1 MQTEKEIKRLTEAHR
16 ISDFL
21 IRYDKINKIKFQII
35 MNIKYNKALWFVTI
49 LAIVMLIPFLGLTEF
64 NTKGEPREAVV
75 AYTMLEHGNWI
86 LPINNGGDIPYKPP
100 FFHWCIAFFSLFAGH
115 VSEFTSRL
123 PSAVSLILMTI
134 GGFIFFAKR
143 KDTQT
148 SLIAAILT
156 LTAFEVHRA
165 GINCRVDM
173 VNTAFMVGA
182 MYLLYRW
189 WEKGK
194 HQLPWLAIL
203 CMSGATLTKG
213 PVGIILPCF
222 VMGVFMLTQRENFWG
237 IVWRMAATA
246 VLSLIIPFCW
256 YYAAYLQ
263 GGNEFLELV
272 KEENID
278 RFMGKMAYESHE
290 NPAWYNLL
298 TLITGWLPY
307 TLLLL
312 FSLFILPWKKF
323 SKSKFVE
330 NAKKATPLQVFTWLA
345 FLLVLFFYCI
355 PKSKRSVYLLPCYPF
370 MAYLIAEYI
379 VWMMKE
385 KMGAFKVYAG
395 VIASLA
401 ILLIVARIAVSC
413 GLIPDTIFHGRHA
426 AENAA
431 MLHALEKGP
440 QSIAEGIGYLFF
452 ILCIYGIYATFQSL
466 RRNHTGSIVGHTLVT
481 IISLFLILDST
492 LQPTVLNTK
501 ADKRWAPVIEK
512 KFDTSK
518 LYSYMSIDML
528 HFFSLNFYLG
538 DKIQQFDKTLPQD
551 GVVMVPED
559 NLQDFME
566 KFGKGYTFQKV
577 WEIPRAVE
585 SRCPVGFYRFV
596 KTSANLAC
604 N

>member
-1 MQTEKEIKRLTEAHR
+1 
-16 ISDFL
+16 
-21 IRYDKINKIKFQII
+21 
-35 MNIKYNKALWFVTI
+35 MNIKYNKALWLITI
-49 LAIVMLIPFLGLTEF
+49 LAIVMLIPFLGLSDF

-100 FFHWCIAFFSLFAGH
+100 FFHWCIAFFSLFIGH
-115 VSEFTSRL
+115 VNEFTSRL
-123 PSAVSLILMTI
+123 PSAVSLVLMTI
-134 GGFIFFAKR
+134 GGFVFYAKR
-143 KDTQT
+143 KDTQI

-237 IVWRMAATA
+237 IVWRMALTA
-246 VLSLIIPFCW
+246 LLSLIIPFCW

-263 GGNEFLELV
+263 GGDEFLRLV

-323 SKSKFVE
+323 SKTRFLE

-385 KMGAFKVYAG
+385 KMGAIKVYAG

-401 ILLIVARIAVSC
+401 VILVIATLVIRA
-413 GLIPDTIFHGRHA
+413 GGIPDTIFHGKHA
-426 AENAA
+426 ADNIA
-431 MLHALEKGP
+431 MLHAIGE
-440 QSIAEGIGYLFF
+440 STHGILFYVCYMF
-452 ILCIYGIYATFQSL
+452 LIIGAYHIFKALKKKETSQMMKY
-466 RRNHTGSIVGHTLVT
+466 TLVM
-481 IISLFLILDST
+481 IIAIFITLDST
-492 LQPTVLNTK
+492 LQPAVLNTK
-501 ADKRWAPVIEK
+501 ADKHLAPVIEK

-518 LYSYMSIDML
+518 LYSYMSVDML

-538 DKIQQFDKTLPQD
+538 DKIQQFDKVLPQD
-551 GVVMVPED
+551 GVLMIPESDVP
-559 NLQDFME
+559 DFKE
-566 KFGKGYTFQKV
+566 KFGKDYTFQKV
-577 WEIPRAVE
+577 WEVKKTVE
-585 SRCPVGFYRFV
+585 WHSKVVFYKFV
-596 KTSANLAC
+596 KTSANIAQ
-604 N
+604 NR

>member
-1 MQTEKEIKRLTEAHR
+1 
-16 ISDFL
+16 
-21 IRYDKINKIKFQII
+21 
-35 MNIKYNKALWFVTI
+35 MNIKYNKALWIVTI

-237 IVWRMAATA
+237 IVWRMALTA
-246 VLSLIIPFCW
+246 LLSLIIPFCW

-263 GGNEFLELV
+263 GGDEFLRLV

-323 SKSKFVE
+323 SKTRFLE

-385 KMGAFKVYAG
+385 KMGAIKVYAG

-401 ILLIVARIAVSC
+401 VILVIATLVIRA
-413 GLIPDTIFHGRHA
+413 GGIPDTIFHGKHA
-426 AENAA
+426 ADNIA
-431 MLHALEKGP
+431 MLHAIGE
-440 QSIAEGIGYLFF
+440 STHGILFYVCYMF
-452 ILCIYGIYATFQSL
+452 LIIGAYHIFKALKKKETSQMMRY
-466 RRNHTGSIVGHTLVT
+466 TLVM
-481 IISLFLILDST
+481 IIAIFITLDST
-492 LQPTVLNTK
+492 LQPAVLNTK
-501 ADKRWAPVIEK
+501 ADKHLAPVIEK
-512 KFDTSK
+512 KFDTGK
-518 LYSYMSIDML
+518 LYSYMSIEMM

-538 DKIQQFDKTLPQD
+538 DKIQQFDKVLPQD
-551 GVVMVPED
+551 GVLMIPESDVP
-559 NLQDFME
+559 DFKE
-566 KFGKGYTFQKV
+566 KFGRDYTFQKV
-577 WEIPRAVE
+577 WEVKRLVE
-585 SRCPVGFYRFV
+585 CRHPVGFYRFV
-596 KTSANLAC
+596 KTSANIAQ
-604 N
+604 NR

>member
-1 MQTEKEIKRLTEAHR
+1 
-16 ISDFL
+16 
-21 IRYDKINKIKFQII
+21 
-35 MNIKYNKALWFVTI
+35 MNIKYNKALWLITI
-49 LAIVMLIPFLGLTEF
+49 LAIVMLIPFLGLSDF

-100 FFHWCIAFFSLFAGH
+100 FFHWCIAFFSLFIGY
-115 VSEFTSRL
+115 VNEFTSRL
-123 PSAVSLILMTI
+123 PSAVSLVLMTI
-134 GGFIFFAKR
+134 GGFVFYAKR
-143 KDTQT
+143 KDTQI

-237 IVWRMAATA
+237 IVWRMALTA
-246 VLSLIIPFCW
+246 LLSLIIPFCW

-263 GGNEFLELV
+263 GGDEFLRLV

-298 TLITGWLPY
+298 TLVMGWAPY

-323 SKSKFVE
+323 SKTRFLE

-385 KMGAFKVYAG
+385 KMGAIKVYAG

-401 ILLIVARIAVSC
+401 VILVIATLVIRA
-413 GLIPDTIFHGRHA
+413 GGIPDTIFHGKHTA
-426 AENAA
+426 DNVA
-431 MLHALEKGP
+431 MLHAIGE
-440 QSIAEGIGYLFF
+440 STHGILFYVCYMF
-452 ILCIYGIYATFQSL
+452 LIIGAYHIFKALKKKETSQMMRY
-466 RRNHTGSIVGHTLVT
+466 TLVM
-481 IISLFLILDST
+481 IIAIFITLEST
-492 LQPTVLNTK
+492 LQPAVLNTK
-501 ADKRWAPVIEK
+501 ADKHLAPVIEK

-518 LYSYMSIDML
+518 LYSYMSVDML

-538 DKIQQFDKTLPQD
+538 DKIQQFDKVLPQD
-551 GVVMVPED
+551 GVLMIPEGD
-559 NLQDFME
+559 MPDFKE
-566 KFGKGYTFQKV
+566 KFGRDYTLQKV
-577 WEIPRAVE
+577 WEVKRLVE
-585 SRCPVGFYRFV
+585 CRHPVGFYRFV
-596 KTSANLAC
+596 KTSANIAQ
-604 N
+604 NR

>member
-1 MQTEKEIKRLTEAHR
+1 
-16 ISDFL
+16 
-21 IRYDKINKIKFQII
+21 
-35 MNIKYNKALWFVTI
+35 MNIKYNKALWLITI
-49 LAIVMLIPFLGLTEF
+49 LAIVMLIPFLGLTDF

-100 FFHWCIAFFSLFAGH
+100 FFHWCIAFFSLFIGH
-115 VSEFTSRL
+115 VNEFTSRL
-123 PSAVSLILMTI
+123 PSAVSLVLMTI
-134 GGFIFFAKR
+134 GGFVFYAKR
-143 KDTQT
+143 KETQI

-237 IVWRMAATA
+237 IVWRMALTA
-246 VLSLIIPFCW
+246 LLSLIIPFCW

-263 GGNEFLELV
+263 GGDEFLRLV

-298 TLITGWLPY
+298 TLVMGWAPY

-323 SKSKFVE
+323 SKTRFLE
-330 NAKKATPLQVFTWLA
+330 NVKKATPLQVFTWLA

-385 KMGAFKVYAG
+385 KMGALKVYAG

-401 ILLIVARIAVSC
+401 VILVIATLVIRTGC
-413 GLIPDTIFHGRHA
+413 IPDTIFHGKHA
-426 AENAA
+426 ADNIA
-431 MLHALEKGP
+431 MLHA
-440 QSIAEGIGYLFF
+440 IGESHSFLFNVCQMF
-452 ILCIYGIYATFQSL
+452 LLIGAYHIFKALKKKETSQILKY
-466 RRNHTGSIVGHTLVT
+466 TLVM
-481 IISLFLILDST
+481 IIAIFITLDST
-492 LQPTVLNTK
+492 LQPAVLNTK
-501 ADKRWAPVIEK
+501 ADKHLAPVIEK

-518 LYSYMSIDML
+518 LYSYMSVDML

-538 DKIQQFDKTLPQD
+538 DKIQQFDKVLPQD
-551 GVVMVPED
+551 GVLMIPEED
-559 NLQDFME
+559 MPDFKE
-566 KFGKGYTFQKV
+566 KFGKDYTFQKV
-577 WEIPRAVE
+577 WEVRRLVE
-585 SRCPVGFYRFV
+585 WHHPVGFYQFV
-596 KTSANLAC
+596 KTSANIAQKK
-604 N
+604 

>member
-1 MQTEKEIKRLTEAHR
+1 
-16 ISDFL
+16 
-21 IRYDKINKIKFQII
+21 
-35 MNIKYNKALWFVTI
+35 MNIKYNKALWLITI
-49 LAIVMLIPFLGLTEF
+49 LAIVMLIPFLGLSDF

-100 FFHWCIAFFSLFAGH
+100 FFHWCIAFFSLFIGY
-115 VSEFTSRL
+115 VNEFTSRL
-123 PSAVSLILMTI
+123 PSAVSLVLMTI
-134 GGFIFFAKR
+134 GGFVFYAKR
-143 KDTQT
+143 KDTQI

-237 IVWRMAATA
+237 IVWRMALTA
-246 VLSLIIPFCW
+246 LLSLIIPFCW
-256 YYAAYLQ
+256 YYVAYLQ
-263 GGNEFLELV
+263 GGDEFLRLV

-298 TLITGWLPY
+298 TLVMGWAPY

-323 SKSKFVE
+323 SKTRFLE

-385 KMGAFKVYAG
+385 KMGAIKVYAG

-401 ILLIVARIAVSC
+401 VILVIATLVIRA
-413 GLIPDTIFHGRHA
+413 GGIPDTIFHGKHA
-426 AENAA
+426 ADNIA
-431 MLHALEKGP
+431 MLHAIGE
-440 QSIAEGIGYLFF
+440 STHGILFYVCYMF
-452 ILCIYGIYATFQSL
+452 LIIGAYHIFKALKKKETSQMMKY
-466 RRNHTGSIVGHTLVT
+466 TLVM
-481 IISLFLILDST
+481 IIAIFITLDST
-492 LQPTVLNTK
+492 LQPAVLNTK
-501 ADKRWAPVIEK
+501 ADKHLAPVIEK

-518 LYSYMSIDML
+518 LYSYMSVDML

-538 DKIQQFDKTLPQD
+538 DKIQQFDKVLPQD
-551 GVVMVPED
+551 GVLMIPEED
-559 NLQDFME
+559 MPDFKE
-566 KFGKGYTFQKV
+566 KFGKDYTFQKV
-577 WEIPRAVE
+577 WEVRRLVE
-585 SRCPVGFYRFV
+585 WHHPVGFYQFV
-596 KTSANLAC
+596 KTSANIAQKK
-604 N
+604 

>member
-1 MQTEKEIKRLTEAHR
+1 
-16 ISDFL
+16 
-21 IRYDKINKIKFQII
+21 
-35 MNIKYNKALWFVTI
+35 MNIKYNKALWLIII
-49 LAIVMLIPFLGLTEF
+49 LAIVMMTPFLGLTDF

-100 FFHWCIAFFSLFAGH
+100 FFHWCIAFFSLIAGH
-115 VSEFTSRL
+115 VNEYTSRL
-123 PSAVSLILMTI
+123 PSAVSLVLMTI
-134 GGFIFFAKR
+134 GGFVFYAKR

-165 GINCRVDM
+165 GMNCRVDM
-173 VNTAFMVGA
+173 VNSAFMVGA

-237 IVWRMAATA
+237 IVWRMALTA
-246 VLSLIIPFCW
+246 LLSLIIPFCW

-263 GGNEFLELV
+263 GGDEFLRLV

-298 TLITGWLPY
+298 TLVMGWAPY

-323 SKSKFVE
+323 QKTRFLE

-385 KMGAFKVYAG
+385 KMGAIKVYAG

-401 ILLIVARIAVSC
+401 IILVIATLVIRA
-413 GLIPDTIFHGRHA
+413 GGIPDTIFHGKHA
-426 AENAA
+426 ADNIA
-431 MLHALEKGP
+431 MLHAIGE
-440 QSIAEGIGYLFF
+440 STHGILFYVCNVF
-452 ILCIYGIYATFQSL
+452 LIIGAYHIFKALKKKETSQMMRY
-466 RRNHTGSIVGHTLVT
+466 TLVM
-481 IISLFLILDST
+481 IIAIFITLDST
-492 LQPTVLNTK
+492 LQPAVLNTK
-501 ADKRWAPVIEK
+501 ADKHLAPIIEK

-518 LYSYMSIDML
+518 LYSYMSVEMM

-538 DKIQQFDKTLPQD
+538 DKIQQFDKVLPQD
-551 GVVMVPED
+551 GVLMIPENDVP
-559 NLQDFME
+559 DFKE
-566 KFGKGYTFQKV
+566 KFGRDYTFQKV
-577 WEIPRAVE
+577 WEVKKLVE
-585 SRCPVGFYRFV
+585 WHHPVGFYRFV
-596 KTSANLAC
+596 KTSANIAQ
-604 N
+604 NK

>member
-1 MQTEKEIKRLTEAHR
+1 
-16 ISDFL
+16 
-21 IRYDKINKIKFQII
+21 
-35 MNIKYNKALWFVTI
+35 MNIKYNKALWLIII
-49 LAIVMLIPFLGLTEF
+49 LAIVMMIPFLGLSDF

-100 FFHWCIAFFSLFAGH
+100 FFHWCIAFFSLIAGH
-115 VSEFTSRL
+115 VNEYTSRL
-123 PSAVSLILMTI
+123 PSAVSLVLMTI
-134 GGFIFFAKR
+134 GGFVFYAKR
-143 KDTQT
+143 KDTHT

-165 GINCRVDM
+165 GMNCRVDM
-173 VNTAFMVGA
+173 VNSALMVGA

-237 IVWRMAATA
+237 IVWRMALTA
-246 VLSLIIPFCW
+246 LLSLIIPFCW

-263 GGNEFLELV
+263 GGDEFLHLV

-298 TLITGWLPY
+298 TLVMGWAPY

-323 SKSKFVE
+323 SKTRFLE

-385 KMGAFKVYAG
+385 KTGAIKVYAG

-401 ILLIVARIAVSC
+401 IILVVATLVIRTGC
-413 GLIPDTIFHGRHA
+413 IPDTIFHGKHA
-426 AENAA
+426 ADNIA
-431 MLHALEKGP
+431 MLHA
-440 QSIAEGIGYLFF
+440 IGESHSFLFNVCQMF
-452 ILCIYGIYATFQSL
+452 LLIGAYHIFKALKKKETSQILKY
-466 RRNHTGSIVGHTLVT
+466 TLVM
-481 IISLFLILDST
+481 IIAIFITLDST
-492 LQPTVLNTK
+492 LQPAVLNTK
-501 ADKRWAPVIEK
+501 ADKHLAPVIEK

-518 LYSYMSIDML
+518 LYSYMSIEMM

-538 DKIQQFDKTLPQD
+538 DKIQQFDKVLPQD
-551 GVVMVPED
+551 GVLMIPEGD
-559 NLQDFME
+559 MPDFKE
-566 KFGKGYTFQKV
+566 KFGKDYTLQKV
-577 WEIPRAVE
+577 WEVKRLVE
-585 SRCPVGFYRFV
+585 CRHPVGFYRFV
-596 KTSANLAC
+596 KTSTNIAQNR
-604 N
+604 

>member
-1 MQTEKEIKRLTEAHR
+1 
-16 ISDFL
+16 
-21 IRYDKINKIKFQII
+21 
-35 MNIKYNKALWFVTI
+35 MNIKYNKALWLIII
-49 LAIVMLIPFLGLTEF
+49 LAIVMMTPFLGLTDF

-100 FFHWCIAFFSLFAGH
+100 FFHWCIAFFSLIAGH
-115 VSEFTSRL
+115 VNEYTSRL
-123 PSAVSLILMTI
+123 PSAGSLVLLTI
-134 GGFIFFAKR
+134 GGFVFYAKR

-165 GINCRVDM
+165 GMNCRVDM
-173 VNTAFMVGA
+173 VNSAFMVGA

-237 IVWRMAATA
+237 IVWRMALTA
-246 VLSLIIPFCW
+246 LLSLIIPFCW

-263 GGNEFLELV
+263 GGDEFLRLV

-298 TLITGWLPY
+298 TLVMGWAPY

-323 SKSKFVE
+323 QKTRFLE

-385 KMGAFKVYAG
+385 KMGAIKVYAG

-401 ILLIVARIAVSC
+401 IILVIATLVIRA
-413 GLIPDTIFHGRHA
+413 GGIPDTIFHGKHA
-426 AENAA
+426 ADNIA
-431 MLHALEKGP
+431 MLHAIGE
-440 QSIAEGIGYLFF
+440 STHGILFYVCNVF
-452 ILCIYGIYATFQSL
+452 LIIGAYHIFKALKKKETSQMMRY
-466 RRNHTGSIVGHTLVT
+466 TLVM
-481 IISLFLILDST
+481 IIAIFITLDST
-492 LQPTVLNTK
+492 LQPAVLNTK
-501 ADKRWAPVIEK
+501 ADKHLAPVIEK

-518 LYSYMSIDML
+518 LYSYMSVEMM

-538 DKIQQFDKTLPQD
+538 DKIQQFDKVLPQD
-551 GVVMVPED
+551 GVLMIPESDVP
-559 NLQDFME
+559 DFKE
-566 KFGKGYTFQKV
+566 KFGRDYTFQKV
-577 WEIPRAVE
+577 WEVKKLVE
-585 SRCPVGFYRFV
+585 WHHPVGFYRFV
-596 KTSANLAC
+596 KTSANIAQ
-604 N
+604 NK

>member
-1 MQTEKEIKRLTEAHR
+1 
-16 ISDFL
+16 
-21 IRYDKINKIKFQII
+21 
-35 MNIKYNKALWFVTI
+35 MNIKYNKALWLIII
-49 LAIVMLIPFLGLTEF
+49 LAIVMMTPFLGLTDF

-100 FFHWCIAFFSLFAGH
+100 FFHWCIAFFSLIAGH
-115 VSEFTSRL
+115 VNEYTSRL
-123 PSAVSLILMTI
+123 PSAVSLVLMTI
-134 GGFIFFAKR
+134 GGFVFYAKR

-165 GINCRVDM
+165 GMNCRVDM
-173 VNTAFMVGA
+173 VNSALMVGA

-237 IVWRMAATA
+237 IVWRMALTA
-246 VLSLIIPFCW
+246 LLSLIIPFCW

-263 GGNEFLELV
+263 GGDEFLELV

-298 TLITGWLPY
+298 TLVMGWAPY

-323 SKSKFVE
+323 SKTRFLE

-385 KMGAFKVYAG
+385 KMGAIKVYAG

-401 ILLIVARIAVSC
+401 IILVIATLVIRA
-413 GLIPDTIFHGRHA
+413 GGIPDTIFHGKHA
-426 AENAA
+426 ADNIA
-431 MLHALEKGP
+431 MLHAIGK
-440 QSIAEGIGYLFF
+440 STHGILFYVCNVF
-452 ILCIYGIYATFQSL
+452 LIIGAYHIFKALKKKETSQMMRY
-466 RRNHTGSIVGHTLVT
+466 TLVM
-481 IISLFLILDST
+481 IIAIFITLDST
-492 LQPTVLNTK
+492 LQPVVLNTK
-501 ADKRWAPVIEK
+501 ADKHLAPVIEK

-518 LYSYMSIDML
+518 LYSYMSVEMM

-538 DKIQQFDKTLPQD
+538 DKIQQFDKVLPQD
-551 GVVMVPED
+551 GVLMIPESDVP
-559 NLQDFME
+559 DFKE
-566 KFGKGYTFQKV
+566 KFGRDYTFQKV
-577 WEIPRAVE
+577 WEVKRLVE
-585 SRCPVGFYRFV
+585 WHHPVGFYRFV
-596 KTSANLAC
+596 KTSANIAQ
-604 N
+604 NK

>member
-1 MQTEKEIKRLTEAHR
+1 
-16 ISDFL
+16 
-21 IRYDKINKIKFQII
+21 
-35 MNIKYNKALWFVTI
+35 MNIKYNKALWLITI
-49 LAIVMLIPFLGLTEF
+49 LAIVMLIPFLGLSDF

-100 FFHWCIAFFSLFAGH
+100 FFHWCIAFFSLFIGH
-115 VSEFTSRL
+115 VNEFTSRL
-123 PSAVSLILMTI
+123 PSAVSLVLMTI
-134 GGFIFFAKR
+134 GGFVFYAKR
-143 KDTQT
+143 KDTQI

-237 IVWRMAATA
+237 IVWRMALTA
-246 VLSLIIPFCW
+246 LLSLIIPFCW
-256 YYAAYLQ
+256 YYAAYQQ
-263 GGNEFLELV
+263 GGDEFLRLV

-323 SKSKFVE
+323 SKTRFLE
-330 NAKKATPLQVFTWLA
+330 NVKKATPLQVFTWLA

-385 KMGAFKVYAG
+385 KMGALKVYAG

-401 ILLIVARIAVSC
+401 VILVIATLVIRTGC
-413 GLIPDTIFHGRHA
+413 IPDTIFHGKHA
-426 AENAA
+426 ADNIA
-431 MLHALEKGP
+431 MLHA
-440 QSIAEGIGYLFF
+440 IGESHSFLFNVCQMF
-452 ILCIYGIYATFQSL
+452 LLIGAYHIFKALKKKETSQILKY
-466 RRNHTGSIVGHTLVT
+466 TLVM
-481 IISLFLILDST
+481 IIAIFITLDST
-492 LQPTVLNTK
+492 LQPAVLNTK
-501 ADKRWAPVIEK
+501 ADKHLAPVIEK

-518 LYSYMSIDML
+518 LYSYMSVDML

-538 DKIQQFDKTLPQD
+538 DKIQQFDKVLPQD
-551 GVVMVPED
+551 GVLMIPESDVP
-559 NLQDFME
+559 DFKE
-566 KFGKGYTFQKV
+566 KFGKDYTFQKV
-577 WEIPRAVE
+577 WEVRRLVE
-585 SRCPVGFYRFV
+585 SRHPVGFYRFV
-596 KTSANLAC
+596 KTSANIAQ
-604 N
+604 NR

>member
-1 MQTEKEIKRLTEAHR
+1 
-16 ISDFL
+16 
-21 IRYDKINKIKFQII
+21 
-35 MNIKYNKALWFVTI
+35 MNIKYNKALWLITI
-49 LAIVMLIPFLGLTEF
+49 LAIVMLIPFLGLSDF

-100 FFHWCIAFFSLFAGH
+100 FFHWCIAFFSLFIGH
-115 VSEFTSRL
+115 VNEFTSRL
-123 PSAVSLILMTI
+123 PSAVSLVLMTI
-134 GGFIFFAKR
+134 GGFVFYAKR
-143 KDTQT
+143 KDTQI

-173 VNTAFMVGA
+173 VNTAFMMGA

-237 IVWRMAATA
+237 IVWRMALTA
-246 VLSLIIPFCW
+246 LLSLIIPFCW

-263 GGNEFLELV
+263 GGDEFLRLV

-323 SKSKFVE
+323 SKTRFLE

-385 KMGAFKVYAG
+385 KMGAIKVYAG

-401 ILLIVARIAVSC
+401 VILVIATLVIRA
-413 GLIPDTIFHGRHA
+413 GGIPDTIFHGKHA
-426 AENAA
+426 ADNIA
-431 MLHALEKGP
+431 MLHAIGE
-440 QSIAEGIGYLFF
+440 STHGILFYVCNMF
-452 ILCIYGIYATFQSL
+452 LIIGAYHIFKALKKKETSQMMRY
-466 RRNHTGSIVGHTLVT
+466 TLVM
-481 IISLFLILDST
+481 IIALFITLDST
-492 LQPTVLNTK
+492 LQPAVLNTK
-501 ADKRWAPVIEK
+501 ADKHLAPVIEK
-512 KFDTSK
+512 KFDTGK
-518 LYSYMSIDML
+518 LYSYMSIEMM

-538 DKIQQFDKTLPQD
+538 DKIQQFDKVLPQD
-551 GVVMVPED
+551 GVLMIPESDVP
-559 NLQDFME
+559 DFKE
-566 KFGKGYTFQKV
+566 KFGRDYTFQKV
-577 WEIPRAVE
+577 WEVKKTVE
-585 SRCPVGFYRFV
+585 WHSKVGFYKFV
-596 KTSANLAC
+596 KTSANIAQ
-604 N
+604 NK